1 MAVSSAS
8 KVDSSGVILLLLLGS
23 LLLCFPS
30 AAVGAGHTALRS
42 QGFVSSR
49 TIAHTIWT
57 SGSTFLRGN
66 INGGKRSNTGSTAVA
81 ATTTT
86 GATTAAAGSAAAT
99 TAAAGAGCAA
109 SALEGFAWSA
119 PLGSSL
125 MLHWRAVDSSRL
137 ALALEAAGGSA
148 AAAGWFS
155 VGWSATGRMAASDA
169 VVGNLA
175 GGAVQ
180 AVYMSGTAQSDVQP
194 TSSFDIGNAQLA
206 TSPSGS
212 TVLKFNRS
220 VGDGSVPVSVQGSNT
235 LVWAHSSDG
244 SQTLGFH
251 GDYDGALQV
260 DFACS
265 SASSGGGGGGGT
277 GS

>member
-8 KVDSSGVILLLLLGS
+8 KVDSSGVILLLLLDS

-66 INGGKRSNTGSTAVA
+66 INGGKRSNMGSTAVV

-86 GATTAAAGSAAAT
+86 GATTAAAGSAADT

-109 SALEGFAWSA
+109 SAREGFAWST

-125 MLHWRAVDSSRL
+125 TLHWRAVDSSRL

-155 VGWSATGRMAASDA
+155 VGWCNKWGLHWGQREAHGRQKHAAA
-169 VVGNLA
+169 ACNCERGQQR
-175 GGAVQ
+175 GGSEQ
-180 AVYMSGTAQSDVQP
+180 D
-194 TSSFDIGNAQLA
+194 
-206 TSPSGS
+206 
-212 TVLKFNRS
+212 
-220 VGDGSVPVSVQGSNT
+220 VGDPREKGETEVSC
-235 LVWAHSSDG
+235 LD
-244 SQTLGFH
+244 
-251 GDYDGALQV
+251 
-260 DFACS
+260 
-265 SASSGGGGGGGT
+265 
-277 GS
+277 